1 MKNTMKLSDASVNS
15 VVRIVNN
22 NSKDL
27 SKQRLL
33 DLGLV
38 KGTKIYV
45 LRKSFGGDPTAYLI
59 RDTCIALRKEEA
71 DKIEV
76 IPWE

>member
-1 MKNTMKLSDASVNS
+1 MEKIIKLSEASVNS
-15 VVRIVNN
+15 VVKIVKN
-22 NSKDL
+22 NSKGL

-38 KGTKIYV
+38 NGTKIYV

-59 RDTCIALRKEEA
+59 RDTCIALRKEES

-76 IPWE
+76 IPWV